1 MRKWIVWLV
10 IILAALATGFTAGYF
25 ANPVGIPYTA
35 GYVDGERISF
45 IHPEVSDQKVADL
58 LTEMLRS
65 PVLVVPSLAQ
75 ASESMVGNVYV
86 FTNGVRKGEGPFKFQ
101 ADVFDRPPGTEG
113 YTPLRAVNL
122 VAWKDEGKARE
133 LRSAAEVKAAEAAA
147 AITITKPGRVV
158 NMPFLTWPGGRR

>member
-10 IILAALATGFTAGYF
+10 IILAVLATGFTAGYF
-25 ANPVGIPYTA
+25 ANPLGIPYTE
-35 GYVDGERISF
+35 GYVDGQRIKF
-45 IHPEVSDQKVADL
+45 IHPEVSDPKVADV

-75 ASESMVGNVYV
+75 APEPMLANVYV
-86 FTNGVRKGEGPFKFQ
+86 FTNGVRRGEGPFKFQ
-101 ADVFDRPPGTEG
+101 ADVFDRPAGTNE

-122 VAWKDEGKARE
+122 VEWKSESKARE
-133 LRSAAEVKAAEAAA
+133 LKSVADVKAAEAAGEIA
-147 AITITKPGRVV
+147 VTKSGRVV

>member
-1 MRKWIVWLV
+1 MRKRIVWLV
-10 IILAALATGFTAGYF
+10 IVLAALATGFTAGYY

-35 GYVDGERISF
+35 GYVDGQRISF
-45 IHPEVSDQKVADL
+45 IHPEVSEQKV
-58 LTEMLRS
+58 

-75 ASESMVGNVYV
+75 ASESMLGNVYV

-101 ADVFDRPPGTEG
+101 ADVFDHPPGTEG

-122 VAWKDEGKARE
+122 VGWKDEGKARE
-133 LRSAAEVKAAEAAA
+133 LRSAAEVKAAEAAGE
-147 AITITKPGRVV
+147 ITVTKPGRVV